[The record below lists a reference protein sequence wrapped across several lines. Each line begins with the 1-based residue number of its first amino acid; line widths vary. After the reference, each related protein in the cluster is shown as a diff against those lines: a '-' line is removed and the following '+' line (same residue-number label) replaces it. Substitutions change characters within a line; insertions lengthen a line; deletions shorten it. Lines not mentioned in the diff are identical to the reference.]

1 MRATHN
7 IVYAAGDFPAA
18 RCSAQATSDDSDSE
32 PTPLSPPPP
41 SRMQSASPAHEDED
55 EDEYVDNPLGGLVD
69 MAARFVSDRPPH
81 MPRV

>member
-1 MRATHN
+1 M
-7 IVYAAGDFPAA
+7 
-18 RCSAQATSDDSDSE
+18 SDDSDSE

-55 EDEYVDNPLGGLVD
+55 EYVDNPLGGLVD

-81 MPRV
+81 MPSLTGVSELVGAA